1 MRISNYETLLFVAA
15 ENDGGTMTR
24 RSKLAAPM
32 GSLAIALALA
42 GCAFGPPATGNFER
56 TLDVTGPIRLELSST
71 AGDVSIKGTS
81 DKKVHIHAQ
90 VRVTGFGFES
100 PDKRLAELIANP
112 PIEQKGDTI
121 RIGKDF
127 THLHNVSI
135 SYVIDVPRE
144 TEVSTTV
151 VSGSE
156 TIHGVRGPVKV
167 TAVSGSIHV
176 DGIDRDAELSTV
188 SGSIDA
194 NNVND
199 DVRASSASGTVS
211 VSNAKGAVSAKA
223 LSGSTLV
230 TNPGGRV
237 EAGTAS
243 GSIDVQGANSD
254 VKAQAASGRIT
265 VRGNPVGNSYWDLQT
280 ASGTVQIAVPPAANF
295 HLSAEAVSGDIR
307 ADIPIVIEEQGKHSL
322 RARIGDDGGRVEVHT
337 VSGEIQIRGAS

>member
-1 MRISNYETLLFVAA
+1 MRISSYGTLHFVAA

-24 RSKLAAPM
+24 RSKLAAPL
-32 GSLAIALALA
+32 GFLAVALLLA
-42 GCAFGPPATGNFER
+42 GCAFGPAATGNFER
-56 TLDVTGPIRLELSST
+56 TLDVAGPIRLELSDT
-71 AGDVSIKGTS
+71 AGDISIKGTS

-90 VRVTGFGFES
+90 VRVSGFGFES
-100 PDKRLAELIANP
+100 PDRRLAEVITNP
-112 PIEQKGDTI
+112 PVEQRGDTI

-135 SYVIDVPRE
+135 SYVIDVPHD
-144 TEVSTTV
+144 TEVSITV

-156 TIHGVRGPVKV
+156 TIRGLRGPVKV

-176 DGIDRDAELSTV
+176 DGIEREAELSTV

-265 VRGNPVGNSYWDLQT
+265 VRGNPVGNSYWDLKT
-280 ASGTVQIAVPPAANF
+280 ASGTVQIAVPRTANF
-295 HLSAEAVSGDIR
+295 HLSAEAVSGEIR
-307 ADIPIVIEEQGKHSL
+307 ADIPIVIEEQSKHSL
-322 RARIGDDGGRVEVHT
+322 RARMGDGGGRIEVHT
-337 VSGEIQIRGAS
+337 VSGEIQIRGVS

>member
-1 MRISNYETLLFVAA
+1 MRISRYGTEQFVTAKS
-15 ENDGGTMTR
+15 DGGTMTR
-24 RSKLAAPM
+24 RLQFAPPL
-32 GSLAIALALA
+32 GSLALALALA
-42 GCAFGPPATGNFER
+42 GCAFGPPATGSFER
-56 TLDVTGPIRLELSST
+56 TLDVAGPIRLDLSDT
-71 AGDVSIKGTS
+71 AGDISIEGTS

-90 VRVTGFGFES
+90 VRVSGFGFES
-100 PDKRLAELIANP
+100 PEKRLAEVIANP
-112 PIEQKGDTI
+112 PLEQRGDTI

-135 SYVIDVPRE
+135 SYVIDVPHD

-156 TIHGVRGPVKV
+156 TVRGVHGPVKV

-176 DGIDRDAELSTV
+176 DSIERDVQLTTV

-199 DVRASSASGTVS
+199 DVRASSGSGAVS
-211 VSNAKGAVSAKA
+211 ITKAKGAVSANA
-223 LSGSTLV
+223 ISGSTLV

-237 EAGTAS
+237 EAVTAS

-254 VKAQAASGRIT
+254 VKAHAASGRIS
-265 VRGNPVGNSYWDLQT
+265 VRGNPVGNSYWDLKT

-295 HLSAEAVSGDIR
+295 HLSAEAVSGEIR
-307 ADIPIVIEEQGKHSL
+307 ADIPIVVEEQSKHSL
-322 RARIGDDGGRVEVHT
+322 RARMGDDGGRVEVHT

>member
-1 MRISNYETLLFVAA
+1 
-15 ENDGGTMTR
+15 MTR
-24 RSKLAAPM
+24 RSKLAAPL
-32 GSLAIALALA
+32 GSLAVALTLA
-42 GCAFGPPATGNFER
+42 GCAFGPPATGSFER

-71 AGDVSIKGTS
+71 AGDISIKGTS
-81 DKKVHIHAQ
+81 DKRVHIHAE

-100 PDKRLAELIANP
+100 PDKRLAGLIANP

-127 THLHNVSI
+127 THLRNVSI
-135 SYVIDVPRE
+135 SYVIGVPRE

-176 DGIDRDAELSTV
+176 DGIDRDVELSTV

-322 RARIGDDGGRVEVHT
+322 RARIGEDGGRVEVHT

>member
-1 MRISNYETLLFVAA
+1 
-15 ENDGGTMTR
+15 MTR
-24 RSKLAAPM
+24 CSRLAAPM
-32 GSLAIALALA
+32 GSLAVALALA
-42 GCAFGPPATGNFER
+42 GCAFGPPATGSFER
-56 TLDVTGPIRLELSST
+56 TLDVAGPIRLELSGA
-71 AGDVSIKGTS
+71 AGDISIKGTS

-112 PIEQKGDTI
+112 PVEQKGDTI

-127 THLHNVSI
+127 THLHHVSI

-144 TEVSTTV
+144 TEVSTTL

-156 TIHGVRGPVKV
+156 TVRGVRGPVKV

-243 GSIDVQGANSD
+243 GSIDVQGTNSD

-295 HLSAEAVSGDIR
+295 HLSAEAISGQIR

-322 RARIGDDGGRVEVHT
+322 RARVGDDGGRVEVHT
-337 VSGEIQIRGAS
+337 VSGEIQIRGIS